1 MRAGLFPRGRKG
13 WIFVEYL
20 IGVDLGTSGTKTVLF
35 DVDGNV
41 VASKTIEYPLYQ
53 EKNGWAEQDPLDW
66 WNAAAEEQA
75 INRTHR
81 IGQPNP
87 VFCYRLI
94 SRGTIE
100 EKMLELQAR
109 KQKLSSSLISSD
121 GDALKNLTEDEI
133 RELLG

>member
-66 WNAAAEEQA
+66 WNAAAD
-75 INRTHR
+75 
-81 IGQPNP
+81 
-87 VFCYRLI
+87 
-94 SRGTIE
+94 TIR
-100 EKMLELQAR
+100 AVV
-109 KQKLSSSLISSD
+109 
-121 GDALKNLTEDEI
+121 TEGGVNNADI
-133 RELLG
+133 